1 LVPGVFA
8 FAGCTQHLADEIQS
22 LVICV
27 DYEEFGSLRATIG
40 CNEGTPWPTQA
51 ARFPPKPSVKIQ
63 LDCQDVSRLLS
74 RAQDESLPA
83 GERARDTPAAAAAS
97 DLVRDLPQRRR
108 AASVHPPRD
117 GAAGQGRRAA
127 AGVINAAARA
137 GPAG

>member
-1 LVPGVFA
+1 VPGVFA

-83 GERARDTPAAAAAS
+83 GERARLRLHLILCETCRNVDEQ
-97 DLVRDLPQRRR
+97 LQFIRR
-108 AASVHPPRD
+108 AMGRLGKDDAPPP
-117 GAAGQGRRAA
+117 G
-127 AGVINAAARA
+127 
-137 GPAG
+137 